1 MTYLD
6 LLLHID
12 SYPAPMPGEL
22 IDESVALAA
31 GLGGKLTGLAIEIDI
46 PVHSNRV
53 ADYLIGL
60 SALGRQ
66 EEERCRE
73 ACRTGLDHFTTS
85 ARAARVFQD
94 AILARTNYLDR
105 GDEVTRRA
113 RTRDLC
119 LLPRRAGIDRQL
131 DVAQAVVFGCGR
143 PVLIFQPGALGALST
158 WPEVAVVA
166 WDGSR
171 GAARAMADALPLLK
185 RAKTVRVLTVVNE
198 KPGAVADL
206 GVDAVRHLLMHGVA
220 AVRDEIDIGGETIGT
235 AIEAYLEREGARL
248 LVMGAYGHSRVREF
262 LLGGAT
268 DHALRATVCPVFLS
282 H

>member
-1 MTYLD
+1 MALLD

-12 SYPAPMPGEL
+12 NYPTPMPNAL

-31 GLGGKLTGLAIEIDI
+31 SLGGKLTGLAIEVEI

-66 EEERCRE
+66 EEERCQAACKASLEHFSASAKAAGVFQE
-73 ACRTGLDHFTTS
+73 AILGRTTYF
-85 ARAARVFQD
+85 ARA
-94 AILARTNYLDR
+94 
-105 GDEVTRRA
+105 GDVTARA
-113 RTRDLC
+113 RARDLC
-119 LLPRRAGIDRQL
+119 ILPRMAGIDRQF
-131 DVAQAVVFGCGR
+131 DVAQTAVFGCGR
-143 PVLIFQPGALGALST
+143 PVLIFQPGALGEVAA

-171 GAARAMADALPLLK
+171 GAARALADALPLLK
-185 RAKTVRVLTVVNE
+185 RARQVRVLTVVNE
-198 KPGAVADL
+198 KPGAIPDL
-206 GVDAVRHLLMHGVA
+206 GVDAVRHLLMHDVA
-220 AVRDEIDIGGETIGT
+220 AVRDEIDIGGGTIG
-235 AIEAYLEREGARL
+235 AAMEAYLEREGARL

-268 DHALRATVCPVFLS
+268 DYALRASVCPVLLS

>member
-1 MTYLD
+1 MAYLD

-12 SYPAPMPGEL
+12 SYPAPMPAEL
-22 IDESVALAA
+22 IDETVAFAA
-31 GLGGKLTGLAIEIDI
+31 SLGGKLTGLAIEVEI
-46 PVHSNRV
+46 PVHSNRL

-73 ACRTGLDHFTTS
+73 ACKTGLAHFS
-85 ARAARVFQD
+85 ASAKAAGVFQE
-94 AILARTNYLDR
+94 AILGRTNYLDR
-105 GDEVTRRA
+105 AEDVTRRA
-113 RTRDLC
+113 RSRDLC
-119 LLPRRAGIDRQL
+119 ILPRLSGIDRQL

-143 PVLIFQPGALGALST
+143 PVLIFQPGGLGDVAA

-185 RAKTVRVLTVVNE
+185 RAKQVRVLTVVDE
-198 KPGAVADL
+198 KPGATPDL
-206 GVDAVRHLLMHGVA
+206 GVDAVRHLLMHDIA
-220 AVRDEIDIGGETIGT
+220 AVRDEIDGGGQTIGAT
-235 AIEAYLEREGARL
+235 MDAYLEREGARL
-248 LVMGAYGHSRVREF
+248 LVMGAYGHSRVQEF

-268 DHALRATVCPVFLS
+268 DYALRAPVCPVLLS

>member
-1 MTYLD
+1 MACLD

-12 SYPAPMPGEL
+12 SYPAPMPDAL

-31 GLGGKLTGLAIEIDI
+31 SLGGRLTGLAIEIDI
-46 PVHSNRV
+46 PLHSNRL

-66 EEERCRE
+66 EEERCRV
-73 ACRTGLDHFTTS
+73 ACKAGLDHFTAS
-85 ARAARVFQD
+85 AKATGVFQD
-94 AILARTNYLDR
+94 AILGRTNYLERAED
-105 GDEVTRRA
+105 VTRRA
-113 RTRDLC
+113 RSRDLC
-119 LLPRRAGIDRQL
+119 LLPRLAGIDRQL

-143 PVLIFQPGALGALST
+143 PVLIYQPGALGDLAV

-171 GAARAMADALPLLK
+171 GAARALADALPLLK
-185 RAKTVRVLTVVNE
+185 RAGQVRVLTVVNE
-198 KPGAVADL
+198 KADATFEL
-206 GVDAVRHLLMHGVA
+206 GVDVVRHLLMHGVP
-220 AVRDEIDIGGETIGT
+220 AVRDEIDIGVETIG
-235 AIEAYLEREGARL
+235 AAMEAYLEREGARL
-248 LVMGAYGHSRVREF
+248 LVMGAFGHSRAQEF

-268 DHALRATVCPVFLS
+268 DHALRATVCPVLLS

>member
-1 MTYLD
+1 MACLD

-12 SYPAPMPGEL
+12 SYPAPMPDAL

-31 GLGGKLTGLAIEIDI
+31 SLGGRLTGLAIEIDI
-46 PVHSNRV
+46 PLHSNRL

-66 EEERCRE
+66 EEERCRA
-73 ACRTGLDHFTTS
+73 ACKAGLDHFTAS
-85 ARAARVFQD
+85 ATAAGVFQD
-94 AILARTNYLDR
+94 AILGRTNYLERAED
-105 GDEVTRRA
+105 VTRRA
-113 RTRDLC
+113 RSRDLC
-119 LLPRRAGIDRQL
+119 LLPRLAGIDRQL

-143 PVLIFQPGALGALST
+143 PVLIFQPGALGDLAV

-171 GAARAMADALPLLK
+171 GAARALADALPLLK
-185 RAKTVRVLTVVNE
+185 RAGQVRVLTVVNE
-198 KPGAVADL
+198 KADATFEL
-206 GVDAVRHLLMHGVA
+206 GVDVVRHLLMHGVP
-220 AVRDEIDIGGETIGT
+220 AVRDEIDIGVETIG
-235 AIEAYLEREGARL
+235 AAMEAYLEREGARL
-248 LVMGAYGHSRVREF
+248 LVMGAFGHSRAQEF

-268 DHALRATVCPVFLS
+268 DHALRATVCPVLLS

>member
-1 MTYLD
+1 MACLD

-12 SYPAPMPGEL
+12 SYPAPMPAAL

-31 GLGGKLTGLAIEIDI
+31 SLGGKLTGLAIEIDI
-46 PVHSNRV
+46 PVQSNRM
-53 ADYLIGL
+53 AEYLIGL

-73 ACRTGLDHFTTS
+73 ACKAGLEHFSTA
-85 ARAARVFQD
+85 ARAAGVFNE
-94 AILARTNYLDR
+94 AILGRTNYLDR
-105 GDEVTRRA
+105 DEDVTRRA
-113 RTRDLC
+113 RARDLC
-119 LLPRRAGIDRQL
+119 LLPRTPGIERQF

-143 PVLIFQPGALGALST
+143 PVLIYQPGALGDLAT
-158 WPEVAVVA
+158 WPEVAVIA

-185 RAKTVRVLTVVNE
+185 RARLVRVLTVVNE
-198 KPGAVADL
+198 KPGATFEL
-206 GVDAVRHLLMHGVA
+206 GVDPVRHLLMHGVA
-220 AVRDEIDIGGETIGT
+220 AVRDEIDIGGETIGV
-235 AIEAYLEREGARL
+235 AMEAYLQREGARL

-268 DHALRATVCPVFLS
+268 NYALRATACPVLLS

>member
-1 MTYLD
+1 MAYLD

-12 SYPAPMPGEL
+12 SYPAPMPVAL

-31 GLGGKLTGLAIEIDI
+31 SLGSKLTGLAIEIDI
-46 PVHSNRV
+46 PVHSNRL

-66 EEERCRE
+66 EEEPCRE
-73 ACRTGLDHFTTS
+73 ACRTGLEHFTT
-85 ARAARVFQD
+85 AATAAGVFNA
-94 AILARTNYLDR
+94 AILGRTNYLER
-105 GDEVTRRA
+105 AGDITRRA
-113 RTRDLC
+113 MTRDLC
-119 LLPRRAGIDRQL
+119 LLPRLAGIDRQL
-131 DVAQAVVFGCGR
+131 DVAQTVVFGCGR
-143 PVLIFQPGALGALST
+143 PVLIFQPGALGDLAV

-185 RAKTVRVLTVVNE
+185 RARLVRVLTVVNE
-198 KPGAVADL
+198 KPGATFEL
-206 GVDAVRHLLMHGVA
+206 GVDPVRHLLMQGVA
-220 AVRDEIDIGGETIGT
+220 AVRDEIDIGGETIGV
-235 AIEAYLEREGARL
+235 AMEAYLEREGARL
-248 LVMGAYGHSRVREF
+248 LVMGAFGHSRVQEF

-268 DHALRATVCPVFLS
+268 DYALRATVCPVLLS

>member
-1 MTYLD
+1 MALLD

-12 SYPAPMPGEL
+12 SYPAPMPDAL

-31 GLGGKLTGLAIEIDI
+31 SLGGKLTGLAVEVDI
-46 PVHSNRV
+46 PVHSNRL

-60 SALGRQ
+60 STLGRQ

-73 ACRTGLDHFTTS
+73 ACKASIAHFTAT
-85 ARAARVFQD
+85 AKAAGVFQE
-94 AILARTNYLDR
+94 AILDRAHYLER
-105 GDEVTRRA
+105 AGVVTTRA
-113 RTRDLC
+113 RSRDLC
-119 LLPRRAGIDRQL
+119 ILPRPAGIDRQL

-143 PVLIFQPGALGALST
+143 PVLIFQPGALGEVAA

-185 RAKTVRVLTVVNE
+185 RARQVRVLTVVNE
-198 KPGAVADL
+198 KPGATRDL
-206 GVDAVRHLLMHGVA
+206 GVDAVRHLLMHDVA

-235 AIEAYLEREGARL
+235 AMDAYLEREGARL
-248 LVMGAYGHSRVREF
+248 LVMGAYGHSRVQEF

-268 DHALRATVCPVFLS
+268 DYALRATVCPVLLS